1 MLDGS
6 DVVFQTKIM
15 NEHLICSLCM
25 GYLRDAMTVTECLHT
40 FCKSCIHQHFADHLT
55 CPTCEVNLGPVA
67 QEKIRSDRAM
77 QNIVDKVFPH
87 FAKEE
92 LAAEKAMQRAQEG
105 GGKQDKK
112 AAAESERKRHKVEGG
127 VKKKKREQQKD
138 EKLTTRKLCLSLFP
152 STENQTES
160 SVLAKLMKPYL
171 RSSVEATIKQ
181 YKNYLS
187 SKLHAER
194 SVVVVPDK
202 IEMLCRGTPLLN
214 DMTLADVWKEYWNS
228 GEDDLQ
234 LTYHRLV

>member
-1 MLDGS
+1 MIAVPT
-6 DVVFQTKIM
+6 VVVGAVSVSVRARWPALPLCALLAGKSAGRRRVRRRRLTWRVQFS
-15 NEHLICSLCM
+15 HLPQ
-25 GYLRDAMTVTECLHT
+25 RARR
-40 FCKSCIHQHFADHLT
+40 FASPLA
-55 CPTCEVNLGPVA
+55 PGVA
-67 QEKIRSDRAM
+67 GWT
-77 QNIVDKVFPH
+77 
-87 FAKEE
+87 
-92 LAAEKAMQRAQEG
+92 LRAQEG
-105 GGKQDKK
+105 GGKQDEK